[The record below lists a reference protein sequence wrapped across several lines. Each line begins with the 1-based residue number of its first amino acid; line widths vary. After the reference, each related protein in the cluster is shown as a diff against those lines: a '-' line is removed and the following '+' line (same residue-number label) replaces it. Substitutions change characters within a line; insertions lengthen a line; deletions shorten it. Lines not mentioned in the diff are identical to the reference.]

1 MLRLILLLMVILMW
15 SCSDLMEDV
24 VEDPILGEEEV
35 GTSTLNSQATLNRFL
50 SDYELLPE
58 EAVSISPDSSVWAQF
73 ASPTDKYNH
82 GILGDK
88 IEGQQLVVAA
98 NDQVLEF
105 VLDEE
110 YVFEDIRPRLYDVD
124 GDGDF
129 EIITIRSHVDL
140 GGGIM
145 IYDITDEAIVEF
157 GHVEEIGT
165 RHRWLNIV
173 AIDDLDNDSVIEL
186 VWIQTPHIGG
196 ILKLAKIT
204 RGEIT
209 PISEKSQY
217 SNHAIGETNLCLSAL
232 TNDENK
238 IIYVPTQRR
247 DAIVGF
253 TVDNNELQEVER
265 FDFAVDFAQPLVW
278 QYSFDHLV
286 EDETN
291 CIY

>member
-1 MLRLILLLMVILMW
+1 MRSILLLMVILMW
-15 SCSDLMEDV
+15 SCSDSMEDL
-24 VEDPILGEEEV
+24 VEDPTLGEEAV
-35 GTSTLNSQATLNRFL
+35 GINTPNSQETLDRFL

-58 EAVSISPDSSVWAQF
+58 QAISISSDSSVWAQF
-73 ASPTDKYNH
+73 SSPTDKYNH

-98 NDQVLEF
+98 NDQVIEF
-105 VLDEE
+105 ELDED

-124 GDGDF
+124 GDGDL
-129 EIITIRSHVDL
+129 EIITIRSHIDL

-145 IYDITDEAIVEF
+145 IYDITDEAIVEY
-157 GHVEEIGT
+157 GHVTEIGT

-173 AIDDLDNDSVIEL
+173 AIDDLDDDGIVEL

-204 RGEIT
+204 RGIIT

-232 TNDENK
+232 TNNDGNK
-238 IIYVPTQRR
+238 IIYVPSQRR
-247 DAIVGF
+247 DAIIGF
-253 TVDNNELQEVER
+253 TVDNNELQEVEN

-278 QYSFDHLV
+278 QYSFDDLI
-286 EDETN
+286 EDEIN